1 MVQIWVSEMSIFGK
15 PWSLGVL
22 LILAFAVL
30 GELIVLLDDYVF
42 HRVGIS
48 RNTLLLV
55 LWILP
60 ILASY
65 VASLYSERHKLL
77 MGLSYVVLFPLIGA
91 VVHYIS
97 GELGGAVDFVG
108 LPGAMTTF
116 KLYLGFGSILV
127 ILGTALGLLFSKRN
141 SGR

>member
-1 MVQIWVSEMSIFGK
+1 MGVFGK

-42 HRVGIS
+42 HRVGIN
-48 RNTLLLV
+48 RNALLLV

-65 VASLYSERHKLL
+65 VASRYSEKRKLL
-77 MGLSYVVLFPLIGA
+77 MGLSYLILFPLIGA

-97 GELGGAVDFVG
+97 GELGGTVDFVG
-108 LPGAMTTF
+108 LPGAMATF
-116 KLYLGFGSILV
+116 KLYLRVGSILV
-127 ILGTALGLLFSKRN
+127 ILGTALGLVLSKQNRVIAD
-141 SGR
+141 

>member
-1 MVQIWVSEMSIFGK
+1 MAQNWVNEMGVLGK

-42 HRVGIS
+42 HRVGIN
-48 RNTLLLV
+48 RNALLLI

-65 VASLYSERHKLL
+65 IASRYSERHKLL
-77 MGLSYVVLFPLIGA
+77 GLSYVILFPLIGA

-97 GELGGAVDFVG
+97 GELGGTVDFVG
-108 LPGAMTTF
+108 LPGAMATF
-116 KLYLGFGSILV
+116 KLYLGIGSILV

-141 SGR
+141 SES

>member
-1 MVQIWVSEMSIFGK
+1 MAQNWVNEMDVLSK

-22 LILAFAVL
+22 LILAYAVL

-42 HRVGIS
+42 HRVGVN
-48 RNTLLLV
+48 RNALLMV

-65 VASLYSERHKLL
+65 VASRYSERHKLL
-77 MGLSYVVLFPLIGA
+77 MGLSYVILSPLIGS

-97 GELGGAVDFVG
+97 GELGETVDFVG
-108 LPGAMTTF
+108 IPGAMVVF
-116 KLYLGFGSILV
+116 KVYLVIDSILV
-127 ILGTALGLLFSKRN
+127 ILGTALGLVLSKKN
-141 SGR
+141 GGS